1 MTMPKK
7 FSNEERAKLEDRI
20 LQEYTLRLEQESNS
34 TISVNDLVK
43 IVGIAKGTFYL
54 LFENKEDLFLRVL
67 LDAFNDIEQLIE
79 KVKVKEEDS
88 YIYFTQ
94 VIFSFTDFIKD
105 NMWLINASGKEFNKS
120 YSQLSKGG
128 KKLID
133 EKKEELWHCFISY
146 LKKDLMVEP
155 SIFIDSVSV
164 ILFSN
169 SYSVSLIDFK
179 QTYLFLVES
188 LGKRM
193 IRREK

>member
-1 MTMPKK
+1 MPKK
-7 FSNEERAKLEDRI
+7 FSNEEREKLEDRI
-20 LQEYTLRLEQESNS
+20 LQEYKLRLEQESNS

-54 LFENKEDLFLRVL
+54 IFENKEDLFLRVL

-79 KVKVKEEDS
+79 KVKLKEEDS
-88 YIYFTQ
+88 YRYFTQ

-146 LKKDLMVEP
+146 LKKDLMVET

>member
-1 MTMPKK
+1 MASAYPP
-7 FSNEERAKLEDRI
+7 FISASVS
-20 LQEYTLRLEQESNS
+20 YTH
-34 TISVNDLVK
+34 
-43 IVGIAKGTFYL
+43 
-54 LFENKEDLFLRVL
+54 
-67 LDAFNDIEQLIE
+67 LDVYKRQ
-79 KVKVKEEDS
+79 
-88 YIYFTQ
+88 
-94 VIFSFTDFIKD
+94 D

-146 LKKDLMVEP
+146 LKKDLMVET

-188 LGKRM
+188 LSL
-193 IRREK
+193 IHI